1 MFSLLDKGFIGI
13 YNKAKSTII
22 FVGSICV
29 TILYV
34 KVKIYFFFII
44 RLASFSRL
52 ILSESQTRKDER
64 HKNMHYENVKKNSS
78 KESYL

>member
-29 TILYV
+29 TILCV
-34 KVKIYFFFII
+34 KVKIHFLII
-44 RLASFSRL
+44 RLASFSSL
-52 ILSESQTRKDER
+52 ILFESQTRKDER
-64 HKNMHYENVKKNSS
+64 PKNMHYENIKKCY